1 MFKISDKYLGLD
13 KREAIEKFKL
23 HDQTYRKKLHPIS
36 RELYRYYNQ
45 AFHDKMWNP
54 NGLYQRNKFYYF
66 IGPSLG
72 FIDKEGNKRY
82 DKYEQSIENKKEKKD
97 IIRSFPEYKYIE
109 ENQFEIIIE
118 YCSNCQEHQTYTFHK
133 AELFHNYAMNLKK
146 CILLRFPFIKV
157 ILKPI
162 DTGNFKLRL
171 PKVNNGGNIGKFD
184 IRIGAFEVILCYKK
198 QGNELMKELLFSKLE
213 KKKFP
218 LITKILDRIVCYL
231 PKFKGQI
238 IVYEKEENKNSSNTE
253 QNNETYK
260 DNEKYFMNKEL
271 IEGLEI
277 NVYLLNN
284 KQILNIANEAWEE
297 IQNQHNPKK
306 RLNLIKEQQLINKI
320 GLETKYIND
329 TNKSNKKIIRSTS
342 MPNISNEENE
352 NKFVKTHSTFNSLRQ
367 SSVKNEINNNIKSYN
382 IEEIYKN
389 KSYNYK
395 KFIYDKNISRN
406 LKGKLIIRKYTNK
419 DGAIDIGPLPYDSY
433 FVEVT
438 ESKQFQSV
446 GICLSFNDLNIYKNN
461 YIKKYIGLLTQENA
475 FILIQVY
482 EIKDNKKDN
491 INDIIHLPKAKVT
504 LKKIMEKKK
513 ENKND
518 ENKNIEI
525 NIEESNKSGIFEFTV
540 PPGIYI
546 LEVEKPN
553 YEKSKNYI
561 DLQKGLNKINIE
573 MHIERYYNLHILV
586 YNYENIKIPIQNAD
600 VTIYKNSTEILEE
613 SITNK
618 DGEFNYIVD
627 KGLDFLTVVIEKID
641 YFPVQRIFI
650 RNSKAKIN
658 NKGEYEEK
666 MIFYLV
672 KKDFVIKNQIFL
684 IMTYSNLLGNIF
696 DISNIQISD
705 GIKNKINISKNDR
718 QKDGFISTI
727 IKYKSDNDDEEFST
741 TNENID
747 DSKEPNNY
755 DNIISISYRLISGK
769 LRINNYEDKSS
780 TMNGLERYGC
790 QTIIYTPKNIFY
802 IPSPGYSPDNYSIW
816 FIGWIDIKN
825 EYFYQANTLF
835 SSTKDRIIFLDE
847 WFEFLQTLI
856 NDEIYKN
863 LFEFFHFEKGYFE
876 LGDRTLELKYFEE
889 AISNLKYF
897 SNKKRKAI
905 DFICSLFKNRN
916 NKISFSIL
924 KKIVTSNLK
933 NFDENYIG
941 FY

>member
-1 MFKISDKYLGLD
+1 
-13 KREAIEKFKL
+13 
-23 HDQTYRKKLHPIS
+23 
-36 RELYRYYNQ
+36 
-45 AFHDKMWNP
+45 
-54 NGLYQRNKFYYF
+54 
-66 IGPSLG
+66 
-72 FIDKEGNKRY
+72 
-82 DKYEQSIENKKEKKD
+82 
-97 IIRSFPEYKYIE
+97 
-109 ENQFEIIIE
+109 
-118 YCSNCQEHQTYTFHK
+118 
-133 AELFHNYAMNLKK
+133 
-146 CILLRFPFIKV
+146 
-157 ILKPI
+157 
-162 DTGNFKLRL
+162 
-171 PKVNNGGNIGKFD
+171 
-184 IRIGAFEVILCYKK
+184 
-198 QGNELMKELLFSKLE
+198 
-213 KKKFP
+213 
-218 LITKILDRIVCYL
+218 
-231 PKFKGQI
+231 
-238 IVYEKEENKNSSNTE
+238 
-253 QNNETYK
+253 
-260 DNEKYFMNKEL
+260 
-271 IEGLEI
+271 
-277 NVYLLNN
+277 
-284 KQILNIANEAWEE
+284 
-297 IQNQHNPKK
+297 
-306 RLNLIKEQQLINKI
+306 
-320 GLETKYIND
+320 
-329 TNKSNKKIIRSTS
+329 

-491 INDIIHLPKAKVT
+491 TNDIIHLPKSKVT
-504 LKKIMEKKK
+504 LKKLIEKKN
-513 ENKND
+513 ENKNN

-613 SITNK
+613 SITSK

-666 MIFYLV
+666 IIFYLV
-672 KKDFVIKNQIFL
+672 RKDFVIKNQIFL

-705 GIKNKINISKNDR
+705 RIKNKINISKNDR

-727 IKYKSDNDDEEFST
+727 IKYKSDNNDEEFST

-769 LRINNYEDKSS
+769 LRINNYEDKSF

-835 SSTKDRIIFLDE
+835 SSTKNRIIFLDE

-897 SNKKRKAI
+897 SNQKRKAI